1 MTKEEKEKRKLEK
14 RKIKEEKK
22 AQKLAR
28 KEEKRIA
35 KLKKKGL
42 YIEPEPPKEEP
53 QEKTE
58 VEEVVSEQV
67 EETPQE
73 EPQEEEKEEAA
84 PPEPVEEIEEK
95 QVQKKRKAPKQYHI
109 SLRVDNK
116 WQLKFGGSSKALKL
130 FDTQKEAIEYAK
142 PLAAKQKAALVIHRT
157 DGKIRKQD
165 YTKK

>member
-14 RKIKEEKK
+14 QKIKEEKK

-28 KEEKRIA
+28 REERRIA

-53 QEKTE
+53 QEE
-58 VEEVVSEQV
+58 EVVEEVQEQV

-73 EPQEEEKEEAA
+73 EPEKEEESA
-84 PPEPVEEIEEK
+84 PEPVEETEEK

>member
-14 RKIKEEKK
+14 QKIKEERRAK
-22 AQKLAR
+22 KLAR
-28 KEEKRIA
+28 KEERKIA

-53 QEKTE
+53 QEE
-58 VEEVVSEQV
+58 EVVEEVQEQV

-73 EPQEEEKEEAA
+73 EPEKEEESA
-84 PPEPVEEIEEK
+84 PEPVEETEEK

>member
-1 MTKEEKEKRKLEK
+1 MTKEEKEKKKLEK
-14 RKIKEEKK
+14 QKIKEEKK

-28 KEEKRIA
+28 KEEKKIA
-35 KLKKKGL
+35 KLKRKGL

-53 QEKTE
+53 QEE
-58 VEEVVSEQV
+58 VELEEVQEQV
-67 EETPQE
+67 EEIPQE
-73 EPQEEEKEEAA
+73 EPQKQEESVPEPTEETPEEK
-84 PPEPVEEIEEK
+84 P
-95 QVQKKRKAPKQYHI
+95 VQKKRKAPKQYHI

-142 PLAAKQKAALVIHRT
+142 PLAAKQKATLVVHKT

>member
-14 RKIKEEKK
+14 QKIKEEKK

-28 KEEKRIA
+28 REEKRIA

-42 YIEPEPPKEEP
+42 YIEPEPPKEKP
-53 QEKTE
+53 QEE
-58 VEEVVSEQV
+58 EVVEEVQEQV
-67 EETPQE
+67 EETLQE
-73 EPQEEEKEEAA
+73 EPEKEEESA
-84 PPEPVEEIEEK
+84 PEPVEETEEK

>member
-14 RKIKEEKK
+14 QKIKEEKK

-35 KLKKKGL
+35 KLKRKGL
-42 YIEPEPPKEEP
+42 YTEPEPP
-53 QEKTE
+53 
-58 VEEVVSEQV
+58 V
-67 EETPQE
+67 E
-73 EPQEEEKEEAA
+73 EPQEEVVVEEEEIQEESQEESQEE
-84 PPEPVEEIEEK
+84 PVQEEETVPEPEEKIEEEK
-95 QVQKKRKAPKQYHI
+95 PVQQKRKAPKQYHI

-142 PLAAKQKAALVIHRT
+142 PLAAKQKAALVIHKT

>member
-14 RKIKEEKK
+14 QKIKEEKK

-35 KLKKKGL
+35 KLKRKGL
-42 YIEPEPPKEEP
+42 YTEPEPP
-53 QEKTE
+53 
-58 VEEVVSEQV
+58 V
-67 EETPQE
+67 E
-73 EPQEEEKEEAA
+73 EPQEEVVVEEEEIQEESQEELVQEEETVPEPEEKKEE
-84 PPEPVEEIEEK
+84 EKPV
-95 QVQKKRKAPKQYHI
+95 QQKRKAPKQYHI

-142 PLAAKQKAALVIHRT
+142 PLAAKQKAALVIHKT

>member
-14 RKIKEEKK
+14 QRIKQEKK

-35 KLKKKGL
+35 KLKKRGL
-42 YIEPEPPKEEP
+42 YIEPEPPKEEA
-53 QEKTE
+53 QEE
-58 VEEVVSEQV
+58 VLVEEVQERV

-73 EPQEEEKEEAA
+73 EPQTEEKEEENV
-84 PPEPVEEIEEK
+84 PEPVEEAEEK
-95 QVQKKRKAPKQYHI
+95 PVQKKRKAPKQYHI

>member
-1 MTKEEKEKRKLEK
+1 MTKEEIKLEK
-14 RKIKEEKK
+14 QKIKEEKK

-28 KEEKRIA
+28 REERRIA

-42 YIEPEPPKEEP
+42 YTEPEPHKEKP
-53 QEKTE
+53 QEE
-58 VEEVVSEQV
+58 EVVEEVQEQV
-67 EETPQE
+67 EETSQE
-73 EPQEEEKEEAA
+73 EPEKEEESAQ
-84 PPEPVEEIEEK
+84 EPVEETEEK